1 VATIQINLDV
11 TVYRLFSEYYSADHK
26 ATMEGL
32 IHDTQSQTSEG
43 RNRRSP
49 ENDTM
54 ARQARAKGRQGRN
67 ARRVDKGE
75 SDCQRETPDGSNHSK
90 DGAVQSS
97 P

>member
-11 TVYRLFSEYYSADHK
+11 TVYQLFSEYYSADHK

-49 ENDTM
+49 KDATM
-54 ARQARAKGRQGRN
+54 ARQARAKGGQGRN
-67 ARRVDKGE
+67 SCWVDKGE
-75 SDCQRETPDGSNHSK
+75 SDCQRETPDGSNHSQ
-90 DGAVQSS
+90 DGAL
-97 P
+97 